1 MKDVCIDLTNEIIDV
16 VLDMEK
22 INLSQDEYV
31 EIFNDIQKKLM
42 NNEQFLIDYLMELDN
57 PPYELIEKIKQFWNL
72 WG

>member
-22 INLSQDEYV
+22 INLSQDEYAR
-31 EIFNDIQKKLM
+31 IFNDIQKKLM

-57 PPYELIEKIKQFWNL
+57 PPYELIGKISNFQI
-72 WG
+72 